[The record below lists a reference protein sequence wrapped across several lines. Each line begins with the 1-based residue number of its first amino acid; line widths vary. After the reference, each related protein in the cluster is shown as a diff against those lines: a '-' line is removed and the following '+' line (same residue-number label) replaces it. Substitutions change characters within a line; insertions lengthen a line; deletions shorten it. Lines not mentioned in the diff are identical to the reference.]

1 MGWLLLKRGL
11 MSEEQSHVEQG
22 QIERAKRLRNHI
34 DRLKRGQP
42 EPADPKKGRSL
53 KEQIAERGAEE
64 EK

>member
-1 MGWLLLKRGL
+1 